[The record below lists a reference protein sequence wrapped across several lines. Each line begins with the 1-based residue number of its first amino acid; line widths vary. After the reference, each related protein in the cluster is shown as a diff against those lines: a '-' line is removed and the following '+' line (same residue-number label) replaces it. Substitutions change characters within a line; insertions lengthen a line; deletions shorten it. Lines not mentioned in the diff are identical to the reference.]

1 VGEKYQPTDMFP
13 LSAFSKKDTKSLR
26 SLILKHL
33 PEQEMIF
40 DPDFI
45 TDRSEKFIVAEF
57 IREKLMRHLEDE
69 LPYDLTVEIEKYE
82 LDGNMQRIAA
92 RIYVEKESQKN
103 IVIGR
108 KGEMLKLIGTEARQ
122 SIEGFLDRKV
132 FLQLWVKVSS
142 GWSNDKRALA
152 SLGYD

>member
-1 VGEKYQPTDMFP
+1 
-13 LSAFSKKDTKSLR
+13 
-26 SLILKHL
+26 
-33 PEQEMIF
+33 
-40 DPDFI
+40 
-45 TDRSEKFIVAEF
+45 
-57 IREKLMRHLEDE
+57 
-69 LPYDLTVEIEKYE
+69 LTVEIEKYE

-92 RIYVEKESQKN
+92 RIYVEKESQKI

-132 FLQLWVKVSS
+132 FLQLWVKVST
-142 GWSNDKRALA
+142 GWSDDKRALA

>member
-1 VGEKYQPTDMFP
+1 
-13 LSAFSKKDTKSLR
+13 
-26 SLILKHL
+26 
-33 PEQEMIF
+33 MIF

-69 LPYDLTVEIEKYE
+69 LPYDITVEIEQYE
-82 LDGNMQRIAA
+82 LDGTMQRISA
-92 RIYVEKESQKN
+92 RILVDKASQKN
-103 IVIGR
+103 IVIGN
-108 KGEMLKLIGTEARQ
+108 KGEMLKIIGTEARK

-132 FLQLWVKVSS
+132 FLKLWVKVST
-142 GWSNDKRALA
+142 GWSDDKRALA